1 MTLKRFASHTEDEI
15 IKKRLTNV
23 PVNTERNKKKAAS
36 LLREYLT
43 KQNRVVTSKLSAQQL
58 NDVRKHMYLSAR
70 KADGEM
76 YKVNTL
82 EYTRYSLNKYLK
94 SPPVQKTYDI
104 IKDNEFNEANMCFKT
119 AITELKANEKV
130 QLNTIPLCQKKIVK
144 NILFNPNTPFGLYN
158 KVQWDIRLYF
168 IRRCAE
174 NMRSMTK
181 NTFVVK
187 IDPETNRKYVT
198 KNIDGLTKNHRAD
211 DNGKLTAM
219 MPEQPDSPFCPVRSF
234 EKYLSKLHPICN
246 NLWNLLWRMLMYG
259 IAIHLSVVTCWQNSC
274 TN

>member
-1 MTLKRFASHTEDEI
+1 MALKRFASHTEDEI

-23 PVNTERNKKKAAS
+23 PVNTEKNNKKAAI

-43 KQNRVVTSKLSAQQL
+43 ETEQSSNFEALSAQQL
-58 NDVRKHMYLSAR
+58 NDVRKHFYLSAR

-82 EYTRYSLNKYLK
+82 ESTRYSLNRYLK
-94 SPPVQKTYDI
+94 SPPVQKTFDI

-119 AITELKANEKV
+119 AITELKANGKGTTEHHPIV
-130 QLNTIPLCQKKIVK
+130 SEEDHKKIYSS
-144 NILFNPNTPFGLYN
+144 IHTSPNTPFGLYN

-168 IRRCAE
+168 FRRGAE

-198 KNIDGLTKNHRAD
+198 KNIDELTKNHCAD
-211 DNGKLTAM
+211 DKEKLTAM
-219 MPEQPDSPFCPVRSF
+219 MPEQPDSPFCPVHSF
-234 EKYLSKLHPICN
+234 EKYISKLHPICN
-246 NLWNLLWRMLMYG
+246 NL
-259 IAIHLSVVTCWQNSC
+259 
-274 TN
+274 